1 VESSVVGIYCANNLP
16 KVEQCQGV
24 LMSPLSRIET
34 VDAVEFAIKPYEAP

>member
-1 VESSVVGIYCANNLP
+1 VDSSVVGIYCANNLP
-16 KVEQCQGV
+16 KVEQRQGV